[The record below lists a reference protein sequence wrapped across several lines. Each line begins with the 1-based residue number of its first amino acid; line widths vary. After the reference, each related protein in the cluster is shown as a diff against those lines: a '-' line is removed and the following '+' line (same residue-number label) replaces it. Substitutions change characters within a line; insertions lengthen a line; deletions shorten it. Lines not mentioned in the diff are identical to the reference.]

1 MFPYCDF
8 SRDLFREKEQ
18 DTAGDQKRQDEDGA
32 DGDNDFFYSSR
43 SPQSKIGKFIPFQ
56 MKKHGVSPKH

>member
-18 DTAGDQKRQDEDGA
+18 DTAGDQTRQDEDGA
-32 DGDNDFFYSSR
+32 DGDNDFFI
-43 SPQSKIGKFIPFQ
+43 QVVHLNQK
-56 MKKHGVSPKH
+56 